1 MKQKETAAW
10 FAGWLTSTCE
20 QATSDMEVAIALIDN
35 DPEAAKAFLSRAV
48 KRIRK
53 NVEEGREQAAI

>member
-20 QATSDMEVAIALIDN
+20 RATSDMETAIALIDN
-35 DPEAAKAFLSRAV
+35 DPEAA
-48 KRIRK
+48 
-53 NVEEGREQAAI
+53 

>member
-20 QATSDMEVAIALIDN
+20 RATSDMETAIALIDN
-35 DPEAAKAFLSRAV
+35 DPEAAKAFLAYAV
-48 KRIRK
+48 ERTRK
-53 NVEEGREQAAI
+53 NVEQGREQAAI